1 MQICYIVGFRNTL
14 QNETGDAPMELGV
27 PLRVIEVVPE
37 PKPVDLPG
45 KTPVEPNPQ
54 QVPVLEKI
62 GA

>member
-1 MQICYIVGFRNTL
+1 
-14 QNETGDAPMELGV
+14 MELGV

-45 KTPVEPNPQ
+45 KAPVEPNPQ
-54 QVPVLEKI
+54 QLPVPERV